1 MYVFVHV
8 GLYVYYVF
16 MGLTTAE
23 FCYVEVK
30 GTKDFNFE
38 ITKLSHIWLHLN

>member
-1 MYVFVHV
+1 MWGYMYIMS
-8 GLYVYYVF
+8 

-23 FCYVEVK
+23 FCYVKVK

-38 ITKLSHIWLHLN
+38 ITKLSHI